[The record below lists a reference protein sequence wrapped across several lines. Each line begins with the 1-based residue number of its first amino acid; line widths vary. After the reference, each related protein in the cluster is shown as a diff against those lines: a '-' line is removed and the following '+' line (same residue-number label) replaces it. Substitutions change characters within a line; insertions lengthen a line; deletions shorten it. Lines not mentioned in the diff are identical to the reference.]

1 MNLVHKPILYR
12 RISSILG
19 LLIIISIQAVC
30 AQPTIDDQRKR
41 YLQAQKS
48 LSAGQLTTFKKLTGS
63 LIDYP
68 LYPYLLHDYIRPRL
82 SSIDDEDI
90 INFLKKYNDLP
101 ITNDLRK
108 RWLRVLV
115 RKGRW
120 QTFLDNYTTQT
131 DTVLKC
137 YQLQA
142 RIKTNTNS
150 YLLEDT
156 RSMWLAGESQPE
168 ECDPAFALLYKS
180 DLMTPE
186 LVWERVRLAMQ
197 NNKTSLAK
205 YLSNRLEPTDQKLV
219 DRWISTYKN
228 PARGTSNFDMEDTP
242 LAREILSQSMNR
254 LAAANIDT
262 AITRWGKLSS
272 AYSFSEEQIRKINR
286 SLAVRAVISKHQK
299 SKELLNTIDN
309 NNVNEDIFHWRL
321 RDALENNDWTAL
333 VRWTEGTPPDESIR
347 LRWQYW
353 RARALEMTGDKP
365 AAIKLYNTLAL
376 ERDYYGFMA
385 ADRIKLD
392 YTIGHQSLPEDME
405 TWHAVSNRPG
415 VQRAH
420 ELHMIGN
427 KYYAR
432 REWNFIVNKLSSYE
446 LQVAAMIVSNWGWHD
461 RTILTLGKA
470 KAYDDL
476 ILRFPI
482 VFEDTMKKYSEM
494 RNLDLGWMYA
504 LTRAESAFM
513 TDARSPSG
521 ALGLM
526 QVMPATG
533 KETAEFINFKSF
545 QNSYLL
551 EPDKNITIGSAYLKR
566 VYDRYNN
573 IILATTSYNA
583 GPNAVARWIPKDECM
598 EADIW
603 IEKIPYNETRK
614 YVSRIMFY
622 ATLYD
627 WRLNNEVTRINKRMS
642 NISSKNSSN
651 VANLSCSV
659 SSKISGL

>member
-1 MNLVHKPILYR
+1 MNLVQKPILYR
-12 RISSILG
+12 HMSSILG
-19 LLIIISIQAVC
+19 LLIVISIQTVC
-30 AQPTIDDQRKR
+30 AQQTIDDQRKR

-68 LYPYLLHDYIRPRL
+68 LYPYLIHDYIRPRL

-90 INFLKKYNDLP
+90 INFLKQYNDLP

-108 RWLRVLV
+108 RWLRVLA

-120 QTFLDNYTTQT
+120 QTFLDNYTTQS

-156 RSMWLAGESQPE
+156 RSVWLAGESQPD

-180 DLMTPE
+180 DLMTSE
-186 LVWERVRLAMQ
+186 LIWERVRLAMQ
-197 NNKTSLAK
+197 KSKIPLAK
-205 YLSNRLEPTDQKLV
+205 YLSNRLDTSDQKLV
-219 DRWISTYKN
+219 DKWIYTYKN
-228 PARGTSNFDMEDTP
+228 PARGTNNFDLEDTP
-242 LAREILSQSMNR
+242 LAREILSQAMGR
-254 LAAANIDT
+254 LAAADIDT
-262 AITRWGKLSS
+262 ALSRWEKLNTT
-272 AYSFSEEQIRKINR
+272 YSFSKEQIRKIDR
-286 SLAVRAVISKHQK
+286 SLAVRAVIGKHNK
-299 SKELLNTIDN
+299 SKELLDTIDN
-309 NNVNEDIFHWRL
+309 NNVDEDIFHWRL
-321 RDALENNDWTAL
+321 RDALENNDWPAL

-353 RARALEMTGDKP
+353 RARALEMTGDKL
-365 AAIKLYNTLAL
+365 AADKLYNTLAL

-385 ADRIKLD
+385 ADRINLD
-392 YTIGHQSLPEDME
+392 YSIGHQSLPEDME
-405 TWHAVSNRPG
+405 TWHAVSDRAG
-415 VQRAH
+415 VKRAH
-420 ELHMIGN
+420 ELHALGN
-427 KYYAR
+427 KYFAR
-432 REWNFIVNKLSSYE
+432 REWNFIVKKLTSYE
-446 LQVAAMIVSNWGWHD
+446 LQVAAMISSNWGWHD
-461 RTILTLGKA
+461 QTILTLGKA
-470 KAYDDL
+470 KSYDDL

-482 VFEDTMKKYSEM
+482 VFEDTMKKYSTM

-533 KETAEFINFKSF
+533 KETAKMINFKSF

-566 VYDRYNN
+566 VYDRYNS
-573 IILATTSYNA
+573 IILATASYNA

-603 IEKIPYNETRK
+603 IEKIPYIETRK
-614 YVSRIMFY
+614 YVARIMFY

-627 WRLNNEVTRINKRMS
+627 WRINNEVTRISKRMS
-642 NISSKNSSN
+642 NVSSKNSSN

-659 SSKISGL
+659 SSKVSGL